1 MKKVS
6 DCERRLPRL
15 TKDNRETGNEGGE
28 GRDLSTAGGDET
40 TPDWKTFCFRWF
52 HFKYK
57 FTDNRNVERGNKMTL
72 LCTWGKSNSATNGSR
87 NDV

>member
-15 TKDNRETGNEGGE
+15 TKDSRETGNEGGE
-28 GRDLSTAGGDET
+28 GRDLSTAGCDET
-40 TPDWKTFCFRWF
+40 IPDWKTFCFRWF

-72 LCTWGKSNSATNGSR
+72 LCTWGKSNTATNGSR

>member
-15 TKDNRETGNEGGE
+15 TKDNCETGNEGGE

-40 TPDWKTFCFRWF
+40 IPDWKTFCFR
-52 HFKYK
+52 
-57 FTDNRNVERGNKMTL
+57 
-72 LCTWGKSNSATNGSR
+72 
-87 NDV
+87 